1 MFWVDKYFIY
11 LQILSYSIL
20 VFLNSCIEKWLQN
33 PKNKSCPQCKSAAKR
48 KDIRNIYAKSVKV
61 LDTTDREQ

>member
-1 MFWVDKYFIY
+1 MFRENTYFLY
-11 LQILSYSIL
+11 LQMLSYSIL
-20 VFLNSCIEKWLQN
+20 VPLNSCIEKWLQN
-33 PKNKSCPQCKSAAKR
+33 PKNKTCPQCKSTAKR